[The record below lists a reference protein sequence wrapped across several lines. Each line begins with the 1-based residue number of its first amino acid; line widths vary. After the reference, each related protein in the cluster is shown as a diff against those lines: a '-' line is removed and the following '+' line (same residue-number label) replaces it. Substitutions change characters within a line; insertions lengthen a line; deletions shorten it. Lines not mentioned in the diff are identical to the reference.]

1 MEGAEDREQ
10 VTRPEPRRDGAP
22 GRLLPSG
29 ENLKW
34 ALMVPVVLGGESASR
49 PRTGA
54 PTGLSLSLG
63 RRTRTTERHMLS
75 HGKARLLTRTALC
88 TRRAHTAR
96 SHKEDPRW
104 PGWDVV
110 VGIEVHAQ
118 IKSRRKLFSGALFDC
133 SSCPSSSC
141 TRARRGSLFRPYL
154 AVQLSCGPV

>member
-1 MEGAEDREQ
+1 MEGTKEGEQ

-63 RRTRTTERHMLS
+63 RRPRTTERHMLS
-75 HGKARLLTRTALC
+75 HGKARLLNRTALC
-88 TRRAHTAR
+88 MRRAHTAR

-118 IKSRRKLFSGALFDC
+118 IKSRRKLFSGKSLGRLLR
-133 SSCPSSSC
+133 P
-141 TRARRGSLFRPYL
+141 TRSVHRCRRVTVLRSHL
-154 AVQLSCGPV
+154 AAKRSCGPI